1 MSFESW
7 LHRWLT
13 HRPLKEPAQTRETF
27 TAQVMARVQELARP
41 EPADTRV
48 PLLLRLL
55 GGRLA
60 LAVVTAALIG
70 FVALR
75 VVPHPAAQVAA
86 KPVSEAA
93 PQRLAMLQGA
103 AGPVVQPARPD
114 LMRLAESP
122 AQDDA
127 TWLEGTVE
135 LLDALDNDLGDD
147 AATADPSSEE
157 DWVNELDSLDQ
168 SELASN
174 T

>member
-1 MSFESW
+1 MSFETW

-13 HRPLKEPAQTRETF
+13 RRPLKEPVQTKETF
-27 TAQVMARVQELARP
+27 TAQVMARVRELAHP

-75 VVPHPAAQVAA
+75 LVPHPTTQVAA
-86 KPVSEAA
+86 TPASEAA
-93 PQRLAMLQGA
+93 PQRLAMLPGA
-103 AGPVVQPARPD
+103 VGAVQPARPD

-122 AQDDA
+122 TQDDA

-147 AATADPSSEE
+147 AAATAEPSSEE

-168 SELASN
+168 SELASS